1 MNNAYLINKYGE
13 PITVDTVVTKAYFED
28 SKKSIYLKD
37 TVFTSFDVEVVH
49 TIGAIGIN
57 SVLVLKGE
65 NFGVLETMP
74 VYTGGALS
82 YVETVAFKDDFT
94 NDITIKKQ
102 SLHKTGVNLPNVSE
116 VPTITAKAR
125 IKTAEARIKTA
136 EAFKHLQF
144 SLQGAKVPSHIF
156 VLKYITGIASG
167 DLIEWGARSFEVLTI
182 ENVNERNTLL
192 VISCIEV
199 LSA

>member
-13 PITVDTVVTKAYFED
+13 PITVDTVATKAYFED

-49 TIGAIGIN
+49 TIGAIGLN

-74 VYTGGALS
+74 VYTGGILS

-102 SLHKTGVNLPNVSE
+102 SLHKTGVNLPNVSA
-116 VPTITAKAR
+116 VPTITAK
-125 IKTAEARIKTA
+125 ARIKTA

>member
-13 PITVDTVVTKAYFED
+13 PIAVDTVVTKAYFED

-49 TIGAIGIN
+49 TIGTIGLN
-57 SVLVLKGE
+57 SALVLKSE

-102 SLHKTGVNLPNVSE
+102 SLHKTGVNLPNVSA
-116 VPTITAKAR
+116 VPTITAK
-125 IKTAEARIKTA
+125 ARIKTA

>member
-49 TIGAIGIN
+49 TIGTIGIH

-74 VYTGGALS
+74 VYTGGNLS

-102 SLHKTGVNLPNVSE
+102 SLHKTGVNLPNV
-116 VPTITAKAR
+116 VATPTITAK
-125 IKTAEARIKTA
+125 ARIKTA

>member
-28 SKKSIYLKD
+28 SKKSIYMKD

-49 TIGAIGIN
+49 TIGIIGIN

-74 VYTGGALS
+74 VYTGGNLS

-102 SLHKTGVNLPNVSE
+102 SLHKTGVNLPSV
-116 VPTITAKAR
+116 VATPTITAK
-125 IKTAEARIKTA
+125 ARIKTA

-199 LSA
+199 LGV